1 MPILPIDLQTLF
13 TQMNHVGK
21 DQAVQK
27 EGVEVHQGMR
37 GLVNVIQTE
46 QKDNSVNQS
55 KEVGQGLEKVKDDAK
70 KQEQKEK
77 KEKEEQE
84 RQKELESRKY
94 FTDPDCGN
102 HIDITR

>member
-27 EGVEVHQGMR
+27 EGVEVHQSMQGM
-37 GLVNVIQTE
+37 VNVIQTE

-55 KEVGQGLEKVKDDAK
+55 KEVGQGLEKVKEDGK

-77 KEKEEQE
+77 KEREERE